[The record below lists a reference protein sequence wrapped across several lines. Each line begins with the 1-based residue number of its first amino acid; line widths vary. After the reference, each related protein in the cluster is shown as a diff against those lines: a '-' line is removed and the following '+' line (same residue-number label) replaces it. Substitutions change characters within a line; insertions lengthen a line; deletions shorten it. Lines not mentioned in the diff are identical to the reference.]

1 MHLFVLN
8 TTPINLQ
15 NTFEKLQKVSL
26 GLPMAYIPPHKRQS
40 KDNDNSPV
48 PTPSLL
54 VPDQFKKISYLGS
67 SVGSGSKMKNDTA
80 PNVRKI
86 IYAKDAISKWFI
98 EGGSTSD
105 ADQLPAHSVRMEP
118 FRRLKSLQ
126 WKRWGEP
133 FVLAD
138 SLDCRGFVQ
147 STPWVSI
154 TENIRSELLASFG
167 NLREEM
173 GSGEVG
179 ALLKPIFVIR
189 IGKILFH
196 GKNFSGGVT
205 SRAAAESYFSHVGKS
220 FWTNLPDSYMEFILA
235 TVIPK
240 IRVDSE
246 HTKEYY
252 HVKVFDKCNPESSI
266 SIKCRV
272 ISGHLKIHKIELN
285 QKRCLVVD
293 VSCLDKDL
301 DLRLM
306 LSTKRGLTT
315 SVKGDAEKLTSL
327 RQLVECPTLDSNVKG
342 GLRWAMGK
350 KYSSDGRY
358 TVVGVWHTNVRSFKN
373 SQLKLRLRNADRFD
387 FWASEGEVGKEVTLE
402 LTGIND
408 SLMTGTVEMEHTIAV
423 LQETLKL
430 VWDHFLSCDL

>member
-1 MHLFVLN
+1 
-8 TTPINLQ
+8 
-15 NTFEKLQKVSL
+15 
-26 GLPMAYIPPHKRQS
+26 MAYIPPHKRYS
-40 KDNDNSPV
+40 KDDDNRPV
-48 PTPSLL
+48 PKPSLL
-54 VPDQFKKISYLGS
+54 VPQFKKSLNFGPSI
-67 SVGSGSKMKNDTA
+67 GSGSKMKSDTA

-105 ADQLPAHSVRMEP
+105 GDQLPAHSVRMEP
-118 FRRLKSLQ
+118 FHRLKSLE
-126 WKRWGEP
+126 WKRSGEP
-133 FVLAD
+133 FVLACD
-138 SLDCRGFVQ
+138 SLGCRGFVQ

-154 TENIRSELLASFG
+154 TENIRSELLACFG

-173 GSGEVG
+173 DSGE
-179 ALLKPIFVIR
+179 
-189 IGKILFH
+189 
-196 GKNFSGGVT
+196 NFSGGVT
-205 SRAAAESYFSHVGKS
+205 SREAAESYFGHVGKS
-220 FWTNLPDSYMEFILA
+220 FWTNLPDSYMEVILA

-293 VSCLDKDL
+293 VSCLDKGL

-327 RQLVECPTLDSNVKG
+327 RQLVECATLDSNVKG

-387 FWASEGEVGKEVTLE
+387 FWASDGEVGKEVTLE

-408 SLMTGTVEMEHTIAV
+408 SLMTGMVEMEHTIAI